1 MKYKYIMWDWNGTI
15 LDDLTVNFDT
25 VNQLLLNRHKKPM
38 ESVDFYR
45 EIFDFPVIDFY
56 EKAGFD
62 LENEKFQDIAR
73 EYVFE
78 YDERF
83 YEAEIFEDAYG
94 IIKELKDKG
103 VQQMILSATQES
115 FLEKQ
120 VRFHDIDYLFTHIL
134 GLRDV
139 YAKSKVDVA
148 LRWITENNI
157 DPVEV
162 LFVGDTTHD
171 FAVAQSIGCDCVLIA
186 RGHQSYDKLSAT
198 GAMVLESIEEL
209 RRVVLQ

>member
-15 LDDLTVNFDT
+15 LDDLKVNFDT
-25 VNQLLLNRHKKPM
+25 VNQLLLNRNKKPM
-38 ESVDFYR
+38 KSVEHYREIFGFPVVDFYR
-45 EIFDFPVIDFY
+45 R
-56 EKAGFD
+56 AGFD
-62 LENEKFQDIAR
+62 LENEQFKDIAR

-94 IIKELKDKG
+94 LIKELKDKG
-103 VQQMILSATQES
+103 IRQMILSATQES

-120 VRFHDIDYLFTHIL
+120 VRFHDMDYLFTDIL
-134 GLRDV
+134 GARDV

-148 LRWITENNI
+148 LRWTTENNI
-157 DPVEV
+157 DPVDV

-171 FAVAQSIGCDCVLIA
+171 YTVAQNIGCDCVLIA
-186 RGHQSYDKLSAT
+186 RGHQSYDKLCAT
-198 GAMVLESIEEL
+198 GAKVLESIEEL
-209 RRVVLQ
+209 RMVVL